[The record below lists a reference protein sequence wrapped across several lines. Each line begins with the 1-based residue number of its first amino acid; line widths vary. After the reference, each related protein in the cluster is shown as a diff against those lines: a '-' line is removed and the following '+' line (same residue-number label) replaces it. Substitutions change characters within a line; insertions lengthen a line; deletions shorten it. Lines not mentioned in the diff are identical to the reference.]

1 MNLQER
7 LAKIRSRAYTRSEL
21 SQMRKNAEATLKKG
35 HPDAAA
41 VLAAIDEAEPLDDF
55 IVFMGFCPGAS
66 MENRLDVEWKEKG
79 ICTFIFL
86 DSPSQLERFNT
97 ILPGDLIVLKKRH
110 VFGKTMQLFGH
121 GRVSG
126 VRYDDQ
132 GHRYLQM
139 NWSPQEQVIEV
150 PLMACNSTVD
160 IRTIEQVEAEMPAA
174 FYDWLKS
181 PEAAL
186 GA

>member
-21 SQMRKNAEATLKKG
+21 SQMRKNAEAMRQKG
-35 HPDAAA
+35 NPDAAA

-66 MENRLDVEWKEKG
+66 LENRLDVEWKQKG

-86 DSPSQLERFNT
+86 DSPSQLERFNS
-97 ILPGDLIVLKKRH
+97 ILPCDLIVLKKRH

-126 VRYDDQ
+126 VRYDDE
-132 GHRYLQM
+132 GHRYLLM
-139 NWSPQEQVIEV
+139 NWSPQEEVIEV
-150 PLMACNSTVD
+150 PLMGCNSTVD
-160 IRTIEQVEAEMPAA
+160 IRTIGQVEAEMPAP

-181 PEAAL
+181 PI